1 MRTNTTLGSYNFRYN
16 GIYDEGCVFA
26 FFYNFYKAGRKFLE
40 VVKEYKHIFRMKLTE
55 HISKEVGEG
64 FKNALKRENQRKR
77 KRKEKKAARRKKSD
91 S

>member
-64 FKNALKRENQRKR
+64 FKNALKKR
-77 KRKEKKAARRKKSD
+77 KPKKKKKKGKKGGKKKKK
-91 S
+91 